1 MVTFM
6 PSYYYKKLREL
17 REQNDL
23 TQSEI
28 AQILQT
34 RQEQYSKYELGRREI
49 PVHHLITLAR
59 FYRVSVDYILGL
71 EKKIKPGKPIRRIS
85 NSRSIFKACRYPYII
100 KSLLVYRH
108 IKIAYIFFKFHFIWK
123 AHGLFALRAPCA
135 FRL

>member
-71 EKKIKPGKPIRRIS
+71 EKTKTRKNNASDK
-85 NSRSIFKACRYPYII
+85 
-100 KSLLVYRH
+100 
-108 IKIAYIFFKFHFIWK
+108 
-123 AHGLFALRAPCA
+123 
-135 FRL
+135 